1 MYIYLFLLF
10 PLSDL
15 IWKYIRVSNF
25 SNFFSRINGLTS
37 FNQLL
42 IIFSNKEK
50 FWPKKRLML
59 RIFLRYNFLAKWT
72 FYEFFKKK
80 FCLFFS
86 KEVQLAVS
94 VGGKMV
100 NWSMVVSKKLSLESL
115 EIPWKLK
122 VSTDNIATLNLH
134 VLATTITALKLC
146 PNPSSLIST
155 VSILS
160 IVNGS
165 SGIIWVF
172 GQSSGTKKVRFS
184 AQCIGKQNRGVNL
197 LCAPLV
203 VEYT

>member
-1 MYIYLFLLF
+1 M
-10 PLSDL
+10 
-15 IWKYIRVSNF
+15 
-25 SNFFSRINGLTS
+25 S
-37 FNQLL
+37 F
-42 IIFSNKEK
+42 
-50 FWPKKRLML
+50 
-59 RIFLRYNFLAKWT
+59 
-72 FYEFFKKK
+72 FFKKIIF

-165 SGIIWVF
+165 SIIIRVF

-184 AQCIGKQNRGVNL
+184 AQCIAKQNRGVKSIPCPLSSRIYLFCFDFTYMRYCQGGAKDLDSPNA
-197 LCAPLV
+197 LC
-203 VEYT
+203 

>member
-37 FNQLL
+37 FNQPL

-72 FYEFFKKK
+72 FYEFFFKKNYL
-80 FCLFFS
+80 FLPFFS

-160 IVNGS
+160 I
-165 SGIIWVF
+165 
-172 GQSSGTKKVRFS
+172 
-184 AQCIGKQNRGVNL
+184 
-197 LCAPLV
+197 
-203 VEYT
+203 

>member
-1 MYIYLFLLF
+1 MKNNLFL
-10 PLSDL
+10 S
-15 IWKYIRVSNF
+15 
-25 SNFFSRINGLTS
+25 
-37 FNQLL
+37 
-42 IIFSNKEK
+42 
-50 FWPKKRLML
+50 
-59 RIFLRYNFLAKWT
+59 
-72 FYEFFKKK
+72 
-80 FCLFFS
+80 FFS

-160 IVNGS
+160 IVKGS
-165 SGIIWVF
+165 SSIIRVF
-172 GQSSGTKKVRFS
+172 GPSSGTKKVRFS

-197 LCAPLV
+197 FRAPLV
-203 VEYT
+203 VEYTYFVLILLTCGTAKGARKILTVPMHCVNHCNNFTTHYYAYFVYIVIFFQKKNS